1 MLRTLFV
8 AIALVATASAQADV
22 MTRTPRKVMNDV
34 NEQTVSKVVR
44 NAGFIVEDATI
55 SGADSLIVRDGT
67 TAVIMRPRVC
77 DPNCSGLLMY
87 AIIEGV
93 APPMAINGFNE
104 QTPATSAFTSEGF
117 TILSRYLIADY
128 GITEGSFLTNL
139 AVFQST
145 VEKWLGQPSASG
157 PSALSVS
164 LDPAAVPQ
172 ASEDLE
178 LRAYLDAV
186 KARPELVSRD
196 LGASR

>member
-8 AIALVATASAQADV
+8 ALALVATASAQADV
-22 MTRTPRKVMNDV
+22 MTRTPRKVMDDV
-34 NEQTVSKVVR
+34 NQQTVSKVVR
-44 NAGFIVEDATI
+44 NAGFIVEQATI
-55 SGADSLIVRDGT
+55 SGADSLVVRDGV

-87 AIIEGV
+87 AVIDGV

-104 QTPATSAFTSEGF
+104 QTPATSAFTSEGY

-145 VEKWLGQPSASG
+145 VEKWLGQPGGSG

-164 LDPAAVPQ
+164 LGAPVPQ

-186 KARPELVSRD
+186 KARPELLSRN
-196 LGASR
+196 LGESR

>member
-1 MLRTLFV
+1 MLRILF
-8 AIALVATASAQADV
+8 AALALVATASAQADV

-34 NEQTVSKVVR
+34 NEQTISKVVR
-44 NAGFIVEDATI
+44 NAGFIVEQATI

-77 DPNCSGLLMY
+77 DPNCAGLLMY
-87 AIIEGV
+87 AVIEGI
-93 APPMAINGFNE
+93 APSTAINGFNE

-145 VEKWLGQPSASG
+145 VEKWLGQPRASG

-164 LDPAAVPQ
+164 LDPSAVPQ